1 MYYDELREEYEG
13 EPLAAEDLVADPLA
27 QLRSWLDRAAEAGLP
42 LANGMTLAT
51 AGAGGQPS
59 ARVVLLKEIDRRG
72 LVFFTSYESRKGRE
86 LAANPRAA
94 LLFWWPPLH
103 RQVRVEGIVERI
115 APEESDA
122 YFRSR
127 PRDSNVS
134 AAASPQ
140 SRVLAS
146 RRELEELVAE
156 ARRVAGD
163 RELERPASWGGYRLV
178 PHEVEFF
185 QGRKDRLHDRL
196 RYRLDRG
203 SWRIERLAP

>member
-13 EPLAAEDLVADPLA
+13 DPLAEGDLLADPLA
-27 QLRSWLDRAAEAGLP
+27 QLRLWLDRAAEARMP

-51 AGAGGQPS
+51 AGEGGQPS

-94 LLFWWPPLH
+94 LLLWWPPLH
-103 RQVRVEGIVERI
+103 RQVRVEGTVERI

-122 YFRSR
+122 YYRSR
-127 PRDSNVS
+127 PRESNLS
-134 AAASPQ
+134 ASASPQ

-146 RRELEELVAE
+146 RAELEERVAS
-156 ARRVAGD
+156 ARRAAGE
-163 RELERPASWGGYRLV
+163 RELERPGSWGGYRLV
-178 PHEVEFF
+178 PHAVEFF

-196 RYRLDRG
+196 RYRLEGDA
-203 SWRIERLAP
+203 WRIERLAP